1 MTNEVKYEEPFWLNK
16 AQKQLMVLITYPDSK
31 RVPASVSGEGDNPDY
46 KAIMEIFSERDI
58 DENTKRRDERRQRE
72 VKERI
77 ERSKVDQ
84 QRRKDEALF
93 EAKLEAFE
101 VPIVKNSKNKNLKSK
116 IRKAKTAY
124 EVLAYTVML
133 IQAEEALND
142 GE

>member
-1 MTNEVKYEEPFWLNK
+1 MEVEVKQYDEPFWLNK
-16 AQKQLMVLITYPDSK
+16 AQKQVMVLITYPDGK
-31 RVPASVSGEGDNPDY
+31 RLPASVSGEGENPDY
-46 KAIMEIFSERDI
+46 IAIMEKFTEAEI
-58 DENTKRRDERRQRE
+58 DDNTKKRDERRQRE

-101 VPIVKNSKNKNLKSK
+101 VPIVKNSKNTILKSK
-116 IRKAKTAY
+116 IRKAKTSY

-133 IQAEEALND
+133 IQAEDAKND
-142 GE
+142 

>member
-46 KAIMEIFSERDI
+46 KAIMEIFTERDI
-58 DENTKRRDERRQRE
+58 DENTKKRDERRQRE

>member
-46 KAIMEIFSERDI
+46 KAIMEIFTERDI

>member
-1 MTNEVKYEEPFWLNK
+1 MEVEVKQYDEPFWLNK
-16 AQKQLMVLITYPDSK
+16 AQKQVMVLITYPDGK
-31 RVPASVSGEGDNPDY
+31 RLPASVSGEGENPDY
-46 KAIMEIFSERDI
+46 TAIMEKFTEAEI
-58 DENTKRRDERRQRE
+58 DDNTKKRDERRQRE

-101 VPIVKNSKNKNLKSK
+101 VPIVKNSKNTILKSK
-116 IRKAKTAY
+116 IRKAKTSY

-133 IQAEEALND
+133 IQAEDAKND
-142 GE
+142 